1 MSTSFDLNRTGILRV
16 AYQLCGLIPAGEDP
30 DTNQLAVGSD
40 ILNLVLKSLQ
50 DEGIILST
58 LSRTTTTLVAG
69 QAQYTTASDTL
80 DIDGGT
86 PYCTNTSGT
95 DLPVR
100 IISRAMYMELP
111 NKTVQGQPT
120 QMYIERGQT
129 LSFFLYP
136 APDSGWSTITYPRI
150 ALLSDMNSSAD
161 STALPSRYL
170 QTIVKLTAAD
180 LALRHGLMDKQ
191 AVLRQEAEI
200 AKNRVVGDDNEH
212 GNVKFVVDYGI
223 RW

>member
-40 ILNLVLKSLQ
+40 LLNLVLKSLQ

-100 IISRAMYMELP
+100 IISRAMYMELS
-111 NKTVQGQPT
+111 NKTTQGQPT
-120 QMYIERGQT
+120 QMYIERGQA

-136 APDSGWSTITYPRI
+136 TPDSGWSTITYPRI
-150 ALLSDMNSSAD
+150 SLLSDMNSSAD

-212 GNVKFVVDYGI
+212 GNVRFVVDSGI

>member
-1 MSTSFDLNRTGILRV
+1 MSTNFDLNRTGILRV
-16 AYQLCGLIPAGEDP
+16 AYQLVGITPSGEDP

-69 QAQYTTASDTL
+69 QAQYSTASDTL

-86 PYCTNTSGT
+86 PYVTNSSNS
-95 DLPVR
+95 DLQLLM
-100 IISRAMYMELP
+100 ISRAQYMGLT
-111 NKTVQGQPT
+111 NKDVQGQPT
-120 QMYIERGQT
+120 QMYVEKGAT
-129 LSFFLYP
+129 VSFFLYP
-136 APDSGWSTITYPRI
+136 TPDASWSTVTYPRI
-150 ALLSDMNSSAD
+150 TILSDMNSSSD

-170 QTIVKLTAAD
+170 QTIVKLVAAD
-180 LALRHGLMDKQ
+180 LALRGGYYEKQ
-191 AVLRQEAEI
+191 RILREEAEV
-200 AKNRVVGDDNEH
+200 AKARVVNDDTER
-212 GNVKFVVDYGI
+212 GAIKFIPSYGI